1 MNKNEQNV
9 YEAKQSIK
17 AHIKFLEVLLS
28 HLKGSDQILKRRAMW
43 ASWCIH
49 RYLND
54 RLVADIESAIRRSQ
68 LGGEDAKP

>member
-1 MNKNEQNV
+1 MSKEDANV
-9 YEAKQSIK
+9 YEAKKSLK
-17 AHIKFLEVLLS
+17 AHIKFLEALLS
-28 HLKGSDQILKRRAMW
+28 HLKGSDQILKGRAMW

-54 RLVADIESAIRRSQ
+54 SLVADIESAMRRSQ